1 MGLLRRTPAE
11 VRDVVP
17 EGERVLAWSRVS
29 PGGVAVATDAALYLP
44 IDGTEARRVGQAAPV
59 GLRLAWDLIAKAT
72 FSDAAVLVVEGRSEP
87 RARDRA
93 WRVVLDEPGS
103 LPTVV
108 YERVTSS
115 VVVSERVALRGELGA
130 RFVARRAG
138 DGLRWTVTFDAGLDP
153 QDPDLRADADAALA
167 ELRSTLGG

>member
-17 EGERVLAWSRVS
+17 AGERVLAWSRVS

-44 IDGTEARRVGQAAPV
+44 IDGTETRRVGQAAAG

-72 FSDAAVLVVEGRSEP
+72 FSDAAILVVEGRAQP

-93 WRVVLDEPGS
+93 WRVQLEDPGS

-115 VVVSERVALRGELGA
+115 VVVSERVVLRGELGA
-130 RFVARRAG
+130 RIVARRVG

-153 QDPDLRADADAALA
+153 QDPALRADADAALA
-167 ELRSTLGG
+167 ELRSALGV

>member
-1 MGLLRRTPAE
+1 MGLLRKTPAE

-17 EGERVLAWSRVS
+17 AGERVFAWSRVS

-44 IDGTEARRVGQAAPV
+44 VDGTEAGRVSQADQV
-59 GLRLAWDLIAKAT
+59 GLRLVWDLITKAT
-72 FSDAAVLVVEGRSEP
+72 FSDAAILVVEGRAEP

-93 WRVVLDEPGS
+93 WRVQLEDPGT

-130 RFVARRAG
+130 RIVARRAG
-138 DGLRWTVTFDAGLDP
+138 GGLRWTVTFDPGLDP
-153 QDPDLRADADAALA
+153 QDSGLRADADAALA
-167 ELRSTLGG
+167 ELRSALGV

>member
-1 MGLLRRTPAE
+1 MSFFRRVPPE

-17 EGERVLAWSRVS
+17 RGERLLAWARVS

-44 IDGTEARRVGQAAPV
+44 VPQVI
-59 GLRLAWDLIAKAT
+59 RLAWDLVAKAT
-72 FSDAAVLVVEGRSEP
+72 FDETGSLVVEGRAD
-87 RARDRA
+87 ARSPDRA
-93 WRVVLDEPGS
+93 WRVLLNEPGP

-115 VVVSERVALRGELGA
+115 VVVSERVVIDGDKGA
-130 RFVARRAG
+130 RIVARRVG

-153 QDPDLRADADAALA
+153 ADPHVRARADAALA
-167 ELRSTLGG
+167 DLRSTLGV

>member
-1 MGLLRRTPAE
+1 MGLLRRVPAE

-17 EGERVLAWSRVS
+17 EGERLLAWSRVS

-44 IDGTEARRVGQAAPV
+44 IDSTGARGAGEAAPV
-59 GLRLAWDLIAKAT
+59 GLRLAWDLVAKAT
-72 FSDAAVLVVEGRSEP
+72 FSDAAVLVVEGRPEP

-138 DGLRWTVTFDAGLDP
+138 EGLRWTVTFDAGLDP
-153 QDPDLRADADAALA
+153 GDPALRAEADAALA
-167 ELRSTLGG
+167 ELRSTLGV